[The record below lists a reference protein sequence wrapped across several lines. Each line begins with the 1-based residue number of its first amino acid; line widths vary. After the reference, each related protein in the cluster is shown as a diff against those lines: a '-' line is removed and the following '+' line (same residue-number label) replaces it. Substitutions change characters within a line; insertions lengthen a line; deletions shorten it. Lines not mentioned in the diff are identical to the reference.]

1 MSCVYCQS
9 NDSSR
14 IAREQGISLK
24 NSIIQNDINEFF
36 LWLKTIQL
44 DNVNILFLGGE
55 VTVSKNFYNFIERL
69 KKEVSADIRLGILT
83 NCNTNQNY
91 MNKIIKCFDDLPS
104 NWDISLSISNEAKL
118 PSELIR
124 WGLTWDKFSKNF
136 ETYLNHPNIYQI
148 CLSPAPTIFSIKHMY
163 EYFEWAFD
171 LVRKTNKKCM
181 VYGNWIRSPEVLDP
195 ARSSIKN
202 RIYIDKLE
210 NLFLINKDIFNS
222 DNNPFAIN
230 WLKKLKNRIGTIKQ
244 NEKELKEFLDNM
256 ASFKQNKKIYEL
268 MNYV

>member
-1 MSCVYCQS
+1 MESALY
-9 NDSSR
+9 
-14 IAREQGISLK
+14 
-24 NSIIQNDINEFF
+24 
-36 LWLKTIQL
+36 
-44 DNVNILFLGGE
+44 
-55 VTVSKNFYNFIERL
+55 VS
-69 KKEVSADIRLGILT
+69 
-83 NCNTNQNY
+83 
-91 MNKIIKCFDDLPS
+91 MKCFNDLPS
-104 NWDISLSISNEAKL
+104 NWNIDLSISNEAKL

-124 WGLTWDKFSKNF
+124 WGLDWNKFSKNF
-136 ETYLNHPNIYQI
+136 KTYLNHSRISYI
-148 CLSPAPTIFSIKHMY
+148 CLSPTPTIFSIKHMY
-163 EYFEWAFD
+163 EYFEWVFD

-268 MNYV
+268 MNYVCVCLSIRVTVTVTIVQPM